1 LAFRLEIAPKSRTHA
16 RKTILKLA
24 RLCRP
29 DEHEVILV
37 VANHLRLL
45 PALVRHQVISCS
57 KLNGVNVVD
66 RNELLQL
73 NGAVRLGLGAA
84 IQAPRR

>member
-1 LAFRLEIAPKSRTHA
+1 MSTRF
-16 RKTILKLA
+16 
-24 RLCRP
+24 
-29 DEHEVILV
+29 LV

-45 PALVRHQVISCS
+45 PALVRRQVYNLLE
-57 KLNGVNVVD
+57 LNGVNLVD

>member
-1 LAFRLEIAPKSRTHA
+1 M
-16 RKTILKLA
+16 
-24 RLCRP
+24 
-29 DEHEVILV
+29 
-37 VANHLRLL
+37 ANHLRLL
-45 PALVRHQVISCS
+45 PALVRRQVYNLLE
-57 KLNGVNVVD
+57 LNGVNLVD